1 MLLPFSCCDFDSSQL
16 PMKHILRML
25 SVHKNMLI
33 LWRYGLTNSWQS
45 VVEPSLRMQNMQT
58 DIANHVALCV
68 LYWIFKEEAKP
79 QKMQKLICNSKDLN
93 ECMTRKMMRGIKW
106 KLLIALH
113 RCLLRSLILS
123 FSSGEWKKFAQF
135 FVEG

>member
-1 MLLPFSCCDFDSSQL
+1 MLLPFSCFDFASSQL

-33 LWRYGLTNSWQS
+33 LWRYGLTNSCYHHYVCRICKLTLPIMLRCVCFIEFSKRKQS
-45 VVEPSLRMQNMQT
+45 PKK
-58 DIANHVALCV
+58 C
-68 LYWIFKEEAKP
+68 K
-79 QKMQKLICNSKDLN
+79 KLICNSKDLN